1 MSGHAARGRRQADGA
16 RRIAQAVRRAALP
29 LVLSLI
35 PLAVAPQAQN
45 VVQLLQEQRRVA
57 RAAEVVAERGPRL
70 EAKPLAPLGEVDRWT
85 RAYLAVEAARQAARD
100 SVVRAENAK
109 ADSLIR
115 LAQMASLR
123 WRKVEPGAQQSFVE
137 QFGETYWQAA
147 VPGPRLLVDTART
160 DLLRGRLQAAFGDP
174 TRNGDARERHGYGG
188 SEFVQFEYWFVV
200 NDSIPLLAL
209 DVDGPFGHGLLIAS
223 DERYTELLR
232 PIKADLSARLEAARR
247 PDPWLDYYHSYE
259 RQAWYRT
266 GYNGAELFT
275 VEVRPP
281 RWSRQPP
288 TDRWIIHR

>member
-1 MSGHAARGRRQADGA
+1 MEGWMSLGRGVA
-16 RRIAQAVRRAALP
+16 
-29 LVLSLI
+29 LVLIALASLI
-35 PLAVAPQAQN
+35 PHPSAAQG
-45 VVQLLQEQRRVA
+45 VVQVLRQQRKAA

-70 EAKPLAPLGEVDRWT
+70 PARPLAELGELDRWT
-85 RAYLAVEAARQAARD
+85 RAFLAVEAARQAARD
-100 SVVRAENAK
+100 SVQRAEDAK

-115 LAQMASLR
+115 VAQLAALR

-147 VPGPRLLVDTART
+147 VPGPRLLVDTAAT
-160 DLLRGRLQAAFGDP
+160 DVLRGRLQAAFGDP
-174 TRNGDARERHGYGG
+174 TRNGDAQERHGYGG

-209 DVDGPFGHGLLIAS
+209 DVDGPFGHGLLVAS
-223 DERYTELLR
+223 DERYAELLR
-232 PIKADLSARLEAARR
+232 PIKADLSARLDAARR

-259 RQAWYRT
+259 RQAWFRT
-266 GYNGAELFT
+266 GYNGVEHFT